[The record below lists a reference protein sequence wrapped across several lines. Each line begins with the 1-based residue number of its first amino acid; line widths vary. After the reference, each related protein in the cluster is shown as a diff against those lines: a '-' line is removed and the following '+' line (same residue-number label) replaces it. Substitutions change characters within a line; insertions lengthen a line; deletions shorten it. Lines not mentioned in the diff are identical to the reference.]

1 MKIAQLVAT
10 VILGLALPLPVMGQ
24 DRARL
29 DTTVRL
35 DLRGT
40 VDLSLGSG
48 RITVRGW
55 DLPDVSIQASTESG
69 VLRFSSTPS
78 RLTLRVESEGERGR
92 PRGDASYDV
101 SVPRGTRLR
110 LQAVSGNVTAS
121 GSQGEISATT
131 VGGAIDVSGGR
142 RQIALES
149 VSGSVRA
156 SQLSGELRAQSVS
169 GNVRAENVSGRLEA
183 TTISGT
189 IRLTGLRANDIRAET
204 ASGDIVYAGRV
215 ATGGI
220 YDFDS
225 HSGTI
230 RLTVPSS
237 SGAQFR
243 LEAFKGT
250 VQTDF
255 AAQPGPTGRNHKGGS
270 AEFTIGDGR
279 ASVTARTFSG
289 RIVVKSDATSAIR
302 RDSASIIRRDSA
314 STPRRDSPSTPR
326 RDSASTPRRDSVST
340 PRRDSASTLRRD
352 SAVRPRLKSLI
363 IEYRYS
369 IDESR

>member
-1 MKIAQLVAT
+1 MKIAQLIAT
-10 VILGLALPLPVMGQ
+10 VILGVALPLPLIGQ

-40 VDLSLGSG
+40 VDLSLVSG
-48 RITVRGW
+48 KITVRGW
-55 DLPDVSIQASTESG
+55 DLPDVSIQASTEIG
-69 VLRFSSTPS
+69 VLRLSSTPT

-92 PRGDASYDV
+92 ARGEASYDV

-110 LQAVSGNVTAS
+110 LQAVSGSVTAS

-142 RQIALES
+142 RQVALES

-189 IRLTGLRANDIRAET
+189 IRLIGLRANDIRAET

-215 ATGGI
+215 ATGAT
-220 YDFDS
+220 YDFES

-237 SGAQFR
+237 SGAQFS
-243 LEAFKGT
+243 LEAFRGT

-255 AAQPGPTGRNHKGGS
+255 AAEPGPTGRNRKGGRV
-270 AEFTIGDGR
+270 EFTIGDGR
-279 ASVTARTFSG
+279 ARVTARTFSG
-289 RIVVKSDATSAIR
+289 RIIVKSDPASAIR
-302 RDSASIIRRDSA
+302 KDSASIIRRDSA
-314 STPRRDSPSTPR
+314 STPRRDSASTPR
-326 RDSASTPRRDSVST
+326 RDSALTI
-340 PRRDSASTLRRD
+340 RRDSASTRHRD
-352 SAVRPRLKSLI
+352 NN
-363 IEYRYS
+363 
-369 IDESR
+369 